1 MLLPTQQSSA
11 TATTNLVGSIL
22 KDIEKRQAEEE
33 EKAKG
38 LKDDKVLK
46 AQVKSDDAQKAA
58 NTKINDHFFN
68 QTGNDANSN
77 RMVLIR
83 EVGAFFD
90 LKREDF
96 KSDFAFGSAL
106 EKIVENLPTDM
117 LRDIEKQLG
126 LTNIDVSLD
135 ELVDAIKDP
144 QGSQGKKLQ
153 EALDSKGTQKAGHS
167 SDAAKAIQRLA
178 DAAEAK
184 SLDELQLDSLTSD
197 PTRVA
202 DAETLAEQ
210 QKELQA
216 LEAKDNLEDVRD
228 AREAEAE
235 RPLPVRIDEI
245 GLYSLASQA
254 LFAA

>member
-38 LKDDKVLK
+38 TKDDKILK

-68 QTGNDANSN
+68 QAGNGANNN

-83 EVGAFFD
+83 EVGEFFD

-106 EKIVENLPTDM
+106 AKIVENLPTDA
-117 LRDIEKQLG
+117 LRDIEKKLG
-126 LTNIDVSLD
+126 LTDIDVSLN
-135 ELVDAIKDP
+135 ELIEAIKDP
-144 QGSQGKKLQ
+144 EGSQGKKLD
-153 EALDSKGTQKAGHS
+153 EALDSKGSAKAGQS
-167 SDAAKAIQRLA
+167 YGATKAIQRLA
-178 DAAEAK
+178 DSAETK
-184 SLDELQLDSLTSD
+184 SLDELQLDRLTSD
-197 PTRVA
+197 PTRIA
-202 DAETLAEQ
+202 DRETLVEQ

-216 LEAKDNLEDVRD
+216 LEAKDNLEDVQD
-228 AREAEAE
+228 AREAEAK
-235 RPLPVRIDEI
+235 RPLAVRIDEI
-245 GLYSLASQA
+245 GLYSLTSQT
-254 LFAA
+254 FVAA

>member
-22 KDIEKRQAEEE
+22 KDIEKRQAEED

-38 LKDDKVLK
+38 TREDKILK

-68 QTGNDANSN
+68 QAGNGANNN
-77 RMVLIR
+77 RMALIR
-83 EVGAFFD
+83 EVGEFFD

-106 EKIVENLPTDM
+106 AKIVENLPTDA
-117 LRDIEKQLG
+117 LRDIEKKLG
-126 LTNIDVSLD
+126 LTDIDVSLN
-135 ELVDAIKDP
+135 ELIEAIKDP
-144 QGSQGKKLQ
+144 EGSQGKKLN
-153 EALDSKGTQKAGHS
+153 EALDGKG
-167 SDAAKAIQRLA
+167 AAKTGQSNGATKAIQRLA

-184 SLDELQLDSLTSD
+184 SLDELQLDRLTGD
-197 PTRVA
+197 PTRIA
-202 DAETLAEQ
+202 DRETLVEQ

-216 LEAKDNLEDVRD
+216 LEAKDNLEDVQD
-228 AREAEAE
+228 AREAEAK
-235 RPLPVRIDEI
+235 RPLAVRIDEI
-245 GLYSLASQA
+245 GLYSLT
-254 LFAA
+254 